1 MLVPGDNAPSFELP
15 LDDGTTLSS
24 DTLTGK
30 PYVVYFYPKD
40 NTPGCTTEACDF
52 RDNFERVTAA
62 GAVVLGV
69 SKDSVKSHSN
79 FRAKQS
85 LPFNLISDAELTL
98 HNAYG
103 AWGQKKNYG
112 REYMGTIRS
121 TFLVG
126 TDGVVAAAWPK
137 VRVKGHVD
145 AVLEALE
152 GLA

>member
-1 MLVPGDNAPSFELP
+1 MLTAGDKAPEFDLP
-15 LDDGTTLSS
+15 IDGGATLSS
-24 DTLTGK
+24 ASLAGK

-52 RDNFERVTAA
+52 RDNFARVTTS

-69 SKDSVKSHSN
+69 SKDSVKSHDN
-79 FRAKQS
+79 FRSKHD
-85 LPFNLISDAELTL
+85 LPFNLISDKELSL
-98 HNAYG
+98 HEAYG
-103 AWGQKKNYG
+103 AWGKKKNYG

-126 TDGVVAAAWPK
+126 ADGVIRQAWPK

-145 AVLEALE
+145 RVLQALE
-152 GLA
+152 GL